1 MAVVSGS
8 KIATPYL
15 LSAILIY
22 LIATVSK
29 LMPFYILSSGIYK
42 CSRCS
47 ITSPVFSI
55 LVFFLILVILMSVVV
70 SHCAFNLHFPN
81 NYWYWASFHMLTGHL
96 YIFLCENP
104 VKSFAHFLFG
114 LFIFLLSCKDVSYK
128 TIKSFIR
135 YLYCQSMDCR
145 A

>member
-1 MAVVSGS
+1 MSFNFMAVVSGS

-55 LVFFLILVILMSVVV
+55 LVFFLILVILMSVVI

-81 NYWYWASFHMLTGHL
+81 NY
-96 YIFLCENP
+96 
-104 VKSFAHFLFG
+104 
-114 LFIFLLSCKDVSYK
+114 
-128 TIKSFIR
+128 
-135 YLYCQSMDCR
+135 
-145 A
+145 

>member
-1 MAVVSGS
+1 MSVNFMAVVSGS

-15 LSAILIY
+15 LSALLIY

-55 LVFFLILVILMSVVV
+55 LVFFFFNF
-70 SHCAFNLHFPN
+70 SHFNECSGF
-81 NYWYWASFHMLTGHL
+81 S
-96 YIFLCENP
+96 LC
-104 VKSFAHFLFG
+104 F
-114 LFIFLLSCKDVSYK
+114 
-128 TIKSFIR
+128 
-135 YLYCQSMDCR
+135 
-145 A
+145 